1 MLCSY
6 GCGKESTKI
15 FKNGKLCCSERS
27 DQCNAVIA
35 KRIAT
40 RKAKGPWHSEQAKE
54 NIGNSSRG
62 RILTEDWKKKI
73 GSSLVGRVV
82 GDDTREKLR
91 EGKLADKNPMFG
103 EKPWNAGLTA
113 DTDNRVSD
121 YSLKQKDIPCPARSH
136 PNKNKGIRKQESLEI
151 ISRND
156 PVYSNFRKYRNRVA
170 VRTRKTYEQ
179 FKEEINPSNFTL
191 GKCGIDGAYQ
201 IDHITTVRIG
211 FEQGIAVEE
220 ISSKENLQIIPWLD
234 NIKKYDGKG
243 NRKC

>member
-1 MLCSY
+1 MVAGKNLRRYLRMVNYVVRKEVISAMPLLP
-6 GCGKESTKI
+6 KESQPEKQRDRGILNRQKKI
-15 FKNGKLCCSERS
+15 F
-27 DQCNAVIA
+27 
-35 KRIAT
+35 
-40 RKAKGPWHSEQAKE
+40 
-54 NIGNSSRG
+54 
-62 RILTEDWKKKI
+62 TEDWKKKI